1 LIRVVVA
8 GIDRLSRAGVVS
20 WLAGAANVAG
30 EGTDLAALVRAWRPV
45 VGVVVGT
52 AFAPVDVPVLAVVP
66 DAEAAREA
74 LGAGARGV
82 VAPEPR
88 VLIAAIAAV
97 AAGLSVHDPTWAEVL
112 LAVRPPMRGDTLT
125 GRERQVLE
133 LMAEGRSN
141 KEIAALLDIS
151 GHTAKFHVGAVLDK
165 LGAQTR
171 AEAVVLAARRGWLI
185 L

>member
-1 LIRVVVA
+1 MIRVVVA
-8 GIDRLSRAGVVS
+8 GPDPLARAGVVA
-20 WLAGAANVAG
+20 WLAGISQVAG
-30 EGTDLAALVRAWRPV
+30 EGGDLAALVRAWRPELA
-45 VGVVVGT
+45 VVVGT

-66 DAEAAREA
+66 DAEAARDA
-74 LGAGARGV
+74 IAAGARGV
-82 VAPEPR
+82 VLPDPR
-88 VLIAAIAAV
+88 LLAAAIPAV
-97 AAGLSVHDPTWAEVL
+97 AAGLSVYVPGWAESL
-112 LAVRPPMRGDTLT
+112 LSVRPVQRGDTLT
-125 GRERQVLE
+125 SRERQVLE